1 MADLIDLLYNHNKSR
16 PKKTNP
22 DHSAAFSPAKPLSEI
37 SCARPCLSSWATR
50 LVGNHA
56 YFRVGKLA
64 RKGTG
69 RNRRQLRAATNG
81 RTEKTDVVEWED
93 IEFTIEGLGAQYQT
107 EDPFL
112 WYLTE
117 CFSASR
123 KKGKAVVKN
132 NRPHP
137 IIQVGSISSF
147 IVCRNQYAN
156 GDLALALGIWLFA
169 CNAHVDIKRVFC
181 RFGYSVSD
189 STAHHALNSMT
200 DSDVEKM
207 QTKVQDATEEGEV
220 GKVLDNIQRYDRAF
234 EHGLGRVSQLKVG
247 TAYTAFHLQNC
258 KPGYVWGRA
267 SADQRTADL
276 AVFGWRGRS
285 VPML

>member
-1 MADLIDLLYNHNKSR
+1 MADLIDLYNHNKSR

-137 IIQVGSISSF
+137 IVRHLRFYPIRFVNSRRLTDPSRFYQLFYRLSQSIRQRRS
-147 IVCRNQYAN
+147 RTRTW
-156 GDLALALGIWLFA
+156 DLAFRLQRPRRYQTGLLPFWL
-169 CNAHVDIKRVFC
+169 
-181 RFGYSVSD
+181 
-189 STAHHALNSMT
+189 
-200 DSDVEKM
+200 
-207 QTKVQDATEEGEV
+207 
-220 GKVLDNIQRYDRAF
+220 QR
-234 EHGLGRVSQLKVG
+234 
-247 TAYTAFHLQNC
+247 
-258 KPGYVWGRA
+258 
-267 SADQRTADL
+267 
-276 AVFGWRGRS
+276 
-285 VPML
+285 